1 MVWRFAVI
9 TLVVLASLRG
19 ASAGDQPSSIAK
31 LSRADGQVF
40 VTAEG
45 GTEGAARAGQ
55 ALMPGT
61 RVRTGASGAA
71 ELLFNDGTRAQLRA
85 NSSMML
91 SGTKRVESKKSAVVL
106 FFGRLWSK
114 VAKANTG
121 ETSYEVNT
129 PNAVAGVRGTEFE
142 TAVGDDGTVR
152 VRVDEGKVA
161 VEDDDDEIFVSED
174 EQVDADA
181 DGTDEKEEASDDS
194 TWKKWEGDASARAKK
209 DGSKVMGSVKD
220 KVNARKAKIEAL
232 RTQQT
237 DLEAKRKG
245 LESRAKA
252 GDATAA
258 AEVKRINQEL
268 KRIANEIADLG
279 DSAAS
284 QFGYADHLA
293 DLANDP
299 RFGMI
304 GAKNIAAEA
313 KSLRRIKADLD
324 KMVKEGTDISVEAM
338 DQMLRDMGDGKRGTL
353 KDKKG
358 STTKDLFGDDDMDM
372 R

>member
-1 MVWRFAVI
+1 MVRRFALMATI
-9 TLVVLASLRG
+9 VLAGLHE
-19 ASAGDQPSSIAK
+19 ASAADQPSAIAK
-31 LSRADGQVF
+31 LSRADGEVF
-40 VTAEG
+40 VAAEG
-45 GTEGAARAGQ
+45 GAEGAARAGQ
-55 ALMPGT
+55 ALVPGT
-61 RVRTGASGAA
+61 RVRTGASGSA
-71 ELLFNDGTRAQLRA
+71 ELVFNDGTRAQLRA

-91 SGTKRVESKKSAVVL
+91 SGTKRVDSKKSSVVL

-114 VAKANTG
+114 VTKASTN
-121 ETSYEVNT
+121 EASYEVNT

-174 EQVDADA
+174 EQVDATA
-181 DGTDEKEEASDDS
+181 SGTGAKEQASDDS
-194 TWKKWEGDASARAKK
+194 TWKKWERDSSDRAKK
-209 DGSKVMGSVKD
+209 NGSKVMSGVKD

-232 RTQQT
+232 RSEQR
-237 DLEAKRKG
+237 DLEAKRKS

-252 GDATAA
+252 GDATAT

-293 DLANDP
+293 DLASDP

-313 KSLRRIKADLD
+313 KNLRRIKADLD
-324 KMVKEGTDISVEAM
+324 KMVKEGTDISIEAM